1 MPGGDISIDLS
12 NISSSEG
19 SDNEVNEMMQHSGLS
34 SPCSITSEAAFIH
47 SNEHRYIQF
56 VNANLCDDGEVTP
69 DGELW
74 VDTTT
79 GLIIDTP
86 SSESLPENYTTIDL
100 NGDLIAPGFID
111 VQLNGAFGFD
121 FSDDTYGDGSDA
133 AFKAGLADVSKRLV
147 KTGVTSFCPTLPSTF
162 KNVYHK
168 VLPNLRP
175 VRTSE
180 GAENLGVHLEGPFL
194 SPQKPGCHPPEAIM
208 TAPKN
213 IETFVDVYGLENL
226 KTAKIVTVA
235 AEQDGVMDTIS
246 ALSKLGPTVS
256 LGHSVLTYSGGCQA
270 VKNGATMI
278 THVYNAMKQPH
289 HRESG
294 LFGLLGANDHD
305 LCEDPQPKR
314 RPRSQLAAFD
324 SSKKVYSRPYYG
336 IIVDG
341 IHVHPSCV
349 KIAYHSFPEGC
360 ILVTD
365 AMAPMGLPSG
375 TYPWSTQM
383 IRKEGLKLFLDG
395 TDTIAGSAVE
405 MDISVRNLVDWAGIS
420 LPEAL
425 KCVTTNPARAIGVE
439 NKKGTLKVGSD
450 ADLTILDGAGNV
462 KRVYKLGRKAYE
474 ANKRVISNNIT
485 TTSY

>member
-1 MPGGDISIDLS
+1 MPGDISIDLS
-12 NISSSEG
+12 HLSSSEG
-19 SDNEVNEMMQHSGLS
+19 SDNEVNEMLQNSGLS
-34 SPCSITSEAAFIH
+34 SPCSITSEAAFTH
-47 SNEHRYIQF
+47 SEDHRFVQF
-56 VNANLCDDGEVTP
+56 VNATLCDDGKLTP
-69 DGELW
+69 DSELW
-74 VDTTT
+74 VDCSS

-86 SSESLPENYTTIDL
+86 SKDNLPENFTTVDL
-100 NGDLIAPGFID
+100 NGDLISPGFID
-111 VQLNGAFGFD
+111 AQLNGAFGFD
-121 FSDDTYGDGSDA
+121 FSDDKYGDGSEE
-133 AFKAGLADVSKRLV
+133 AFKAGFQDVCKRLV

-162 KNVYHK
+162 KQVYRK
-168 VLPNLRP
+168 VLPTLEPTRSAN
-175 VRTSE
+175 

-194 SPQKPGCHPPEAIM
+194 SPQKPGCHPKDAIM
-208 TAPKN
+208 TAPEK
-213 IETFVDVYGLENL
+213 IETFKDVYGEENL
-226 KTAKIVTVA
+226 KKARIVTVA
-235 AEQDGVMDTIS
+235 AEQDGVMESIPDL
-246 ALSKLGPTVS
+246 AKMGLTVS

-305 LCEDPQPKR
+305 LSEEPQPKR

-324 SSKKVYSRPYYG
+324 SSKKVFERPYYG
-336 IIVDG
+336 MIVDG

-360 ILVTD
+360 VLVTD

-425 KCVTTNPARAIGVE
+425 KCVTINPARAIGVE
-439 NKKGTLKVGSD
+439 NKKGTLKPGSD
-450 ADLTILDGAGNV
+450 ADLTILDGQGNV
-462 KRVYKLGRKAYE
+462 KKVYKLGRKAYE
-474 ANKRVISNNIT
+474 ATKKNVPL
-485 TTSY
+485 Y